1 MTLGISGDPVAHFF
15 MGMVV
20 LESLVPDD
28 VNNYWMTV
36 MKTIVFSA
44 CLAEVFRA
52 FAGLNLCSEEQDW
65 AVKANF
71 WNVKRMARC

>member
-28 VNNYWMTV
+28 VNNY
-36 MKTIVFSA
+36 
-44 CLAEVFRA
+44 
-52 FAGLNLCSEEQDW
+52 
-65 AVKANF
+65 
-71 WNVKRMARC
+71 